1 MHLKQSRRC
10 VACRQSKLQN
20 EMLRLTKINNQI
32 LIDEK
37 NKLGGRGAYV
47 CKNDDCIKLA
57 IKKKLFNRAFK
68 MNVDNSIYDQ
78 LGVYEQ
84 NN

>member
-10 VACRQSKLQN
+10 VACRQCKLQN